1 MKVKS
6 VLKKIFLLI
15 TVFFWSLIICTA
27 DSLWEPFI
35 KIINEDGSIYWQM
48 DYYWVP
54 LVGFILDY
62 LIFSL
67 FYTSED
73 FK

>member
-6 VLKKIFLLI
+6 ILKKIFLFI
-15 TVFFWSLIICTA
+15 TVLFWSLIICTA

-62 LIFSL
+62 LIFTL

>member
-35 KIINEDGSIYWQM
+35 KIINEDGSIYWQI

>member
-6 VLKKIFLLI
+6 VLKKIFLFI
-15 TVFFWSLIICTA
+15 TVFFWSLIICTS

-62 LIFSL
+62 LIFTL